1 MPEVH
6 RDRVPGPSRGLARL
20 TTAAFAVALFTT
32 ALSAQSI
39 QGIPAQQCLWHA
51 GDNPAWAAPTLDES
65 GWLPWSS
72 WQQSPTEPQIWIR
85 CQTNLSSL
93 QNTAHPALQVT
104 LYAAYELYL
113 DGRRIGSAGNLK
125 TGAFTMN
132 LIRNWPLS
140 GNLRPPAVIAL
151 RLTRRVVS
159 TIPVGPAPRL
169 DLEAGS
175 VDLLQNR
182 RSAVIVA
189 QVAPRIFP
197 VVCFCIVGV
206 LAFVLLP
213 LWLNDPGR
221 RELQLLSAS
230 CVALPFI
237 YLDYAAAAA
246 LFSFPVSAY
255 FVTWA
260 LPAAIANIA
269 RALFSFALA
278 RRRVPLIFWILI
290 LLGNGFYLP
299 TMILP
304 LLPAAQSLALDYL
317 RAHQLEAIGDIFR
330 FLENLAPFAAFLPW
344 SGVARRMRP
353 LAALTMAW
361 GAVMMVFFAVRSTST
376 HLPGIPNLQAR
387 WGIAVANSEA
397 VAILALIIALLF
409 LLFREQQ
416 QTARERAL
424 LAGEMQA
431 AQQVQGMLAP
441 AIVDTV
447 PGMRVEVAFHPIR
460 EVGGDFYSCRILPGN
475 RQRILIGD
483 VSGKGA
489 AAAMTAAVL
498 LGAAQRRDHES
509 PAALLA
515 HLNHVL
521 VDMRLGGFATCLCA
535 EFSAEGA
542 FTVANAGHLPPYRNG
557 EEVPVDASLPL
568 GLAPDAGY
576 TESTFSLDPGDRL
589 TFLSDGV
596 AEAQNQEGELFGFE
610 RARAIS
616 TRSAE
621 EIARTAQAYG
631 QHDDITALAL
641 VFAPAEVLRA

>member
-1 MPEVH
+1 
-6 RDRVPGPSRGLARL
+6 
-20 TTAAFAVALFTT
+20 
-32 ALSAQSI
+32 
-39 QGIPAQQCLWHA
+39 
-51 GDNPAWAAPTLDES
+51 
-65 GWLPWSS
+65 
-72 WQQSPTEPQIWIR
+72 
-85 CQTNLSSL
+85 
-93 QNTAHPALQVT
+93 
-104 LYAAYELYL
+104 
-113 DGRRIGSAGNLK
+113 
-125 TGAFTMN
+125 
-132 LIRNWPLS
+132 
-140 GNLRPPAVIAL
+140 
-151 RLTRRVVS
+151 
-159 TIPVGPAPRL
+159 
-169 DLEAGS
+169 
-175 VDLLQNR
+175 
-182 RSAVIVA
+182 
-189 QVAPRIFP
+189 
-197 VVCFCIVGV
+197 
-206 LAFVLLP
+206 
-213 LWLNDPGR
+213 
-221 RELQLLSAS
+221 
-230 CVALPFI
+230 
-237 YLDYAAAAA
+237 
-246 LFSFPVSAY
+246 
-255 FVTWA
+255 
-260 LPAAIANIA
+260 
-269 RALFSFALA
+269 
-278 RRRVPLIFWILI
+278 
-290 LLGNGFYLP
+290 
-299 TMILP
+299 
-304 LLPAAQSLALDYL
+304 
-317 RAHQLEAIGDIFR
+317 
-330 FLENLAPFAAFLPW
+330 
-344 SGVARRMRP
+344 MRP

-361 GAVMMVFFAVRSTST
+361 GVVMMAFFAVRSTST

-498 LGAAQRRDHES
+498 VGAAQRRDHES

-535 EFSAEGA
+535 EFSAEGTL
-542 FTVANAGHLPPYRNG
+542 TVANAGHLPPYRNG

-568 GLAPDAGY
+568 GLAPDVDY

-596 AEAQNQEGELFGFE
+596 AEAQNPEGELFGFE

-631 QHDDITALAL
+631 QHDDITVLAL
-641 VFAPAEVLRA
+641 VFAPVEVLQA